1 MRDRRA
7 DWLPLPAPTLVKEID
22 TLLETIPVPLRCP
35 LVPAS
40 ALPLIVFVLPSV
52 LAAGAPTRE
61 TGGRDVGDAP
71 DAAAQAL
78 VAAVNSVVAIDIGIP
93 SADVAPC
100 SLDAIPSS
108 RAKILP
114 LLPPEH
120 RRLIAECAR
129 GRTRLRRDVRGFDL
143 LALVEDPAKDTVDAA
158 AIQACFDER
167 TVDVAE
173 GSGVSGEPYPITFDW
188 VVVLDAEA
196 HTVFSFIVNCQD

>member
-1 MRDRRA
+1 VHDRRA
-7 DWLPLPAPTLVKEID
+7 HKLPLPAPALVKEID
-22 TLLETIPVPLRCP
+22 TFLETLPVPLRCP
-35 LVPAS
+35 LVAAS

-52 LAAGAPTRE
+52 IAAGAPTRE
-61 TGGRDVGDAP
+61 TGARDVGDAP

-78 VAAVNSVVAIDIGIP
+78 AAAVNSVVASDIGIP
-93 SADVAPC
+93 TADVAIC
-100 SLDAIPSS
+100 SLDGLPSS

-120 RRLIAECAR
+120 RPLIAECAR

-143 LALVEDPAKDTVDAA
+143 LALLDDPVEATAEAA
-158 AIQACFDER
+158 AIRAFFVER

-173 GSGVSGEPYPITFDW
+173 GSGVSDDPYPLTFDW

-196 HTVFSFIVNCQD
+196 DTIFSFILNCRD